1 MSTLKWHK
9 SLFKLE
15 LKAVWYVTVLD
26 RVLAQSGLT
35 KMKIKF
41 KHNYRPQDGAA

>member
-9 SLFKLE
+9 SLLKLE

-35 KMKIKF
+35 DIEIKF
-41 KHNYRPQDGAA
+41 KDDYRTQDGAA